1 MTDYLSQSIFQPS
14 IPKQLIT
21 DEDRRFFDAF
31 SISIVPD
38 GDDKVYLYAED
49 WCTAGVLPGED
60 PKDDIELSEDDLYD
74 RFQEIIRR
82 SNGELPWILK
92 ESSYSCSRMRP
103 DGFGGSAVF
112 ITADDVQ
119 FCSTSCWLEQRKHET
134 ETGDIGP
141 ETDDSYLPLLRE
153 IFQALATDDAG
164 NTLDIESLRRCA
176 GNTTPSGKLARIAWK
191 IHRVIGSTTI
201 KEQDG
206 PHCRA
211 CDGNLELDRTD
222 TLFGIDREIYRC
234 TECEENYIRE
244 LTEANSPIERA
255 VKCVGCGNLIIQ
267 SSARIF
273 YQSDDL
279 THFIGECCRDERL
292 RA

>member
-1 MTDYLSQSIFQPS
+1 MTDYLSQSVFQPS

-21 DEDRRFFDAF
+21 DEDRRFFEAF
-31 SISIVPD
+31 SISMDPD

-49 WCTAGVLPGED
+49 WCTAGVLAGEE
-60 PKDDIELSEDDLYD
+60 PKDDIDLCEDDLFA

-119 FCSTSCWLEQRKHET
+119 FCSTSSWLEQRIHET

-141 ETDDSYLPLLRE
+141 ETD
-153 IFQALATDDAG
+153 
-164 NTLDIESLRRCA
+164 
-176 GNTTPSGKLARIAWK
+176 
-191 IHRVIGSTTI
+191 
-201 KEQDG
+201 
-206 PHCRA
+206 
-211 CDGNLELDRTD
+211 
-222 TLFGIDREIYRC
+222 
-234 TECEENYIRE
+234 
-244 LTEANSPIERA
+244 SPIEKA
-255 VKCVGCGNLIIQ
+255 VKCVGCGSMIDK
-267 SSARIF
+267 STARIF
-273 YQSDDL
+273 YQSDDFA
-279 THFIGECCRDERL
+279 HFIGECCRDERQ

>member
-14 IPKQLIT
+14 IPSHLIT
-21 DEDRRFFDAF
+21 DDDRRFFEAF
-31 SISIVPD
+31 SISIDPD
-38 GDDKVYLYAED
+38 GDDKVYLYADD
-49 WCTAGVLPGED
+49 WCTAGVLPGEE

-82 SNGELPWILK
+82 SNGALPWILK
-92 ESSYSCSRMRP
+92 ESSYSWSRMRP
-103 DGFGGSAVF
+103 DGYGGSAVF
-112 ITADDVQ
+112 ITVDDVQ
-119 FCSTSCWLEQRKHET
+119 FCSTSSWLEQRKHEA

-153 IFQALATDDAG
+153 VFQALTTDDAG
-164 NTLDIESLRRCA
+164 NTLDMETLRRCA
-176 GNTTPSGKLARIAWK
+176 SDNSHSAKLARIAWK
-191 IHRVIGSTTI
+191 IHQVIGSKTK

-211 CDGNLELDRTD
+211 CDGNLELTRTD
-222 TLFGIDREIYRC
+222 TLFGIDREIYC
-234 TECEENYIRE
+234 CLECEENYIRE
-244 LTEANSPIERA
+244 LTEADSPIERA

-279 THFIGECCRDERL
+279 AHFIGECCWDERL

>member
-14 IPKQLIT
+14 IPSHLIT
-21 DEDRRFFDAF
+21 DDDRRFFEAF
-31 SISIVPD
+31 SISIDPD
-38 GDDKVYLYAED
+38 GDDKVYLYADD
-49 WCTAGVLPGED
+49 WCTAGVLPGEE

-82 SNGELPWILK
+82 SNGALPWILK
-92 ESSYSCSRMRP
+92 ESSYSCSRIRP
-103 DGFGGSAVF
+103 DGYGGSAVF
-112 ITADDVQ
+112 ITVDDVQ
-119 FCSTSCWLEQRKHET
+119 FCSTSSWLEKRKHEA

-153 IFQALATDDAG
+153 VFQALTTDDAG
-164 NTLDIESLRRCA
+164 NTLDMETLRRCA
-176 GNTTPSGKLARIAWK
+176 SDNSHSAKLARIAWK
-191 IHRVIGSTTI
+191 IHQVIGSKTK

-211 CDGNLELDRTD
+211 CDGNLELTRTD
-222 TLFGIDREIYRC
+222 TLFGIDREIYC
-234 TECEENYIRE
+234 CLECEENYIRE
-244 LTEANSPIERA
+244 LTEADSPIERA

-279 THFIGECCRDERL
+279 AHFIGECCWDERL